1 MPRIRSIEPVPQLPK
16 AGLPELSGGV
26 SDKPDTLA
34 HSSTGLQASAVPDSH
49 RDRNQTSVYSIGQSQ
64 SEIPF
69 LQSQGPRD
77 NGQRISQAKGIQA
90 FAKAEVTEDGIAYL
104 GFAALKGRDEKTGIE
119 MDILSASVQTG
130 SQNEAQA
137 SMAHLAVANTQ
148 GTSVGLDLFAV
159 SAGAGVLNSD
169 GSIGANGR
177 ALAVVGHLEGS
188 LSTGATGLTLG
199 ASIGAGG
206 EYSAG
211 VRDRDHDG
219 YGEFCARA
227 SLDLG
232 PGITIGIQ
240 IEDPRGWDIW
250 E

>member
-1 MPRIRSIEPVPQLPK
+1 MPRIRSLEHVPQSPK
-16 AGLPELSGGV
+16 AGLPELPGAV
-26 SDKPDTLA
+26 SDKPQNLNR
-34 HSSTGLQASAVPDSH
+34 SSTAAADVQL
-49 RDRNQTSVYSIGQSQ
+49 DRNQTSVYPLSQSQ

-69 LQSQGPRD
+69 LQAQGSHD
-77 NGQRISQAKGIQA
+77 NGQRISQTKGIHP
-90 FAKAEVTEDGIAYL
+90 FAEAEVTEDGLAYL
-104 GFAALKGRDEKTGIE
+104 GVAALKGRDEKTGIE
-119 MDILSASVQTG
+119 IDVLSASVQTG
-130 SQNEAQA
+130 FQNEAQA

-148 GTSVGLDLFAV
+148 GTSVGLDLFAA
-159 SAGAGVLNSD
+159 SAGAGIFNSD

-177 ALAVVGHLEGS
+177 AVAVVGHLEGS

-219 YGEFCARA
+219 YGELCARA

-250 E
+250 K